1 MIIYTK
7 PGEIDQVRFGES
19 LTTNHSTERNDYF
32 KNVIVPNCNDVLN
45 GRGKSTHI
53 WQGNVFYR
61 DLIQYYK
68 LEYIVAK
75 QGEEQK
81 HIGMRIVSIIRGLN
95 PSGRFLTMDQGSG
108 TWCDV
113 GDEKAVRKIRQALRE
128 GAPDLRKQITPD
140 ELDKPLQDE
149 MSEHE
154 YKQFLEM
161 IFQDEDMDCS

>member
-1 MIIYTK
+1 MIIYKK

-19 LTTNHSTERNDYF
+19 SITNHITESNDYF
-32 KNVIVPNCNDVLN
+32 KSVIVPNCNDVLN
-45 GRGKSTHI
+45 GRGKSNHT

-61 DLIQYYK
+61 DMIQYYK

-75 QGEEQK
+75 QKDQK
-81 HIGMRIVSIIRGLN
+81 QIGMRIVSIIRGLN
-95 PSGRFLTMDQGSG
+95 PSGRFLEMDQGSG

-113 GDEKAVRKIRQALRE
+113 GDEKALLKIRQALRE

-140 ELDKPLQDE
+140 VFDKPLQDE

-154 YKQFLEM
+154 YMQFLEM
-161 IFQDEDMDCS
+161 VSFIDI